1 MPVLL
6 REGEV
11 NSGNEESSMSGVVEG
26 SSGLSKEEMGGR
38 SYVDWGCSGRERFL
52 VAARLFWNQAFT
64 VFVSLNR
71 PESESYDSEKRV
83 DDKSVHSQLF
93 C

>member
-1 MPVLL
+1 M
-6 REGEV
+6 RARDGEL
-11 NSGNEESSMSGVVEG
+11 NSGVGESSMSGVVEG
-26 SSGLSKEEMGGR
+26 SVGLSKAEMGGR

-52 VAARLFWNQAFT
+52 VAARLFWNQALT

-71 PESESYDSEKRV
+71 PESESYDSENRV
-83 DDKSVHSQLF
+83 EDKSVHSQLF